1 MMFLETVKT
10 CAIAVLSTTGTPG
23 EPLVEKIRPH
33 MEISPCLLLDGG
45 DINFSSM
52 QIGELVNLVKAFDAR
67 WQGQQHGL
75 ALFNVSKVSADSF
88 RVAGINQLLPVFD
101 SVSQALA
108 SFG

>member
-1 MMFLETVKT
+1 MMFLEIEKT
-10 CAIAVLSTTGTPG
+10 CAIAVLSTTGTSG
-23 EPLVEKIRPH
+23 EPLLEKVRPH
-33 MEISPCLLLDGG
+33 LEISPCLLLDAG

-67 WQGQQHGL
+67 WRGQKHGL

-88 RVAGINQLLPVFD
+88 RVAGIIKLLPVFD
-101 SVSQALA
+101 SVAQALA